1 MLPKMLLQIHLD
13 LTNLQKGNYVVQNR
27 KYYSIAIYHIS
38 TISQM
43 RLTVCSIFPRQ
54 IFK

>member
-38 TISQM
+38 TTSQI
-43 RLTVCSIFPRQ
+43 RLMFALFFLVKI
-54 IFK
+54 